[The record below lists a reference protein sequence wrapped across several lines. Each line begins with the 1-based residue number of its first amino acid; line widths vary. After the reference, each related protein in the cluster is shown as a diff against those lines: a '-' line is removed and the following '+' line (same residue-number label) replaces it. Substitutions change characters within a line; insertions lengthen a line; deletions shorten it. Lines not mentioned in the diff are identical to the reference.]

1 MYGKYVTNTCE
12 GHVGEN
18 NDEDIKETIMD
29 PNTRSLI
36 RLNISD
42 IENDMKIFQMLRG
55 SSPADA
61 QARKILMQNYVI
73 PVDLIDT

>member
-1 MYGKYVTNTCE
+1 LYGKYVANTCE
-12 GHVGEN
+12 DNVGEN

-42 IENDMKIFQMLRG
+42 MQNDLKIFQVLRG

-61 QARKILMQNYVI
+61 QARKVLMANYKI
-73 PVDLIDT
+73 PIDLIDT

>member
-1 MYGKYVTNTCE
+1 M
-12 GHVGEN
+12 GEN

-42 IENDMKIFQMLRG
+42 MENDMKIFQMLRG
-55 SSPADA
+55 SSPSDA
-61 QARKILMQNYVI
+61 QARKILMQNYMI